1 MRGEEAGIM
10 MKKVLI
16 TLTLSVFLIV
26 SCITGE
32 RSYTFSS
39 SEGMKVFL
47 RPVALKGERSV
58 ELDMT
63 FSLDKS
69 KISGDSILNYSVIEK
84 TGEMQDASS
93 VVLSFITK
101 SGNVYPSNIELMYVE
116 ARRKEKREIRFSS
129 VLSLSDTLIILEDNT
144 PEVRLH
150 YDGKTISLDSSQFIK
165 SLESVKAYLL

>member
-1 MRGEEAGIM
+1 MRGEESRIV

-16 TLTLSVFLIV
+16 TLTLSVLLLI
-26 SCITGE
+26 SCVTGE

-84 TGEMQDASS
+84 KGSILDTSS
-93 VVLSFITK
+93 LFLTFETDE
-101 SGNVYPSNIELMYVE
+101 GPLYPRDNELMYVE
-116 ARRKEKREIRFSS
+116 ARGKEKREIRFSS
-129 VLSLSDTLIILEDNT
+129 LLSLSDTLIILEDNT